1 MVDIPAPDKF
11 KSSKATE
18 YQAIDPTQGAVLSEK
33 ADKEGRGTDP
43 KGKIVAPLE
52 KVGYRGIS
60 EAVPDGQV
68 TDALW
73 STITGTAKAITG
85 TFDFLV
91 GDPILELFDNAEQVA
106 KKFSGDEKAELRALP
121 EEQRNLLTK
130 FVLQGEYEKLRYLD
144 LPGTILD
151 KLVTVGAG
159 EYVGDRGTIGG
170 RSGEMIGEFAGY
182 AVPTTLLAKAGQ
194 KLYKEGIQA
203 ASEQFAKNVAK
214 KRPLTKTDA
223 LKQSGA
229 EIVETFARDP
239 VRATK
244 LELLIGGV
252 LGGVY
257 QGAEET
263 LGEGTGPYAAIGAGT
278 LAAAA
283 VGAKQGVV
291 DSFKK
296 YSPAARTFNW
306 VKEKARVLNDK
317 TKSEVNRPTT
327 EQQLQRQFEDVKPLT
342 IDDLPPNLRNSEMA
356 DQILEQMNLHR
367 AQIEQTN
374 QIQERIRKVIGEDM
388 VYTPAERASNLEKI
402 NNILARTEAFA
413 VRELTPE
420 KLKLR
425 VEVMQRN
432 IARLLQFEE
441 QIAKGIFD
449 PANAG
454 KNAASPSF
462 IIDDLAKDLEFVLAK
477 NDQDRVSL
485 NTIIDEIQVAE
496 GAVNASRQ
504 LSGEGVTID
513 GTKLISPQIRQMPT
527 EEMSAK
533 SGDIRKKLID
543 KRNISEEAM
552 SKRAE
557 ELGINDNN
565 TNTALRPLQ
574 QKLKEELN
582 LDPATGEV
590 RETMGFSHRIIQDFM
605 KLKGPEKLPGK
616 LTFSDWKLLRSRVG
630 SAIALEKNKPVQR
643 ELAIFAR
650 LLDDQ
655 VYGKAG
661 WKNATENF
669 KKFSEEYLLKV
680 IEPFE
685 GAAVKKTL
693 KKSAGSTRKKPV
705 YYNLNQT
712 TADAFF
718 QNNETMEQYIR
729 LFGDDPQ
736 ALGYMRD
743 IIFDRIARTSS
754 LLKNVGTDIRI
765 VNPQALKTWVQSP
778 QNKKLDI
785 LTVPHP
791 DRIDASGNP
800 VMVPMK
806 SLLDDAVATNSFVLK
821 RNRELDAIADDIN
834 NDVLNRWLSNQGRK
848 VAREEGLLTGQQTAD
863 DLIDTALGI
872 KKAEIDLMDPQ
883 IARDVGATSPSRVS
897 PTGYPKRIGE
907 NVDPSEI
914 GLLTA
919 LVKRVNASK
928 NPDLKAAFQRKIF
941 DRLLANQKIID
952 KELGFDAPVI
962 KDVEGLG
969 RLFADNQTILE
980 KVLGEKHFK
989 DLIVLNEAWAKT
1001 LLTSQE
1007 LKKAK
1012 GVGLSAFEEIF
1023 KRYTGIT
1030 TQALAARYI
1039 NWAEGRVSP
1048 RTTMVYLTSRAQ
1060 TQRTLEST
1068 KGLLQ
1073 EALTNPTLAKV
1084 LASEGPSSLS
1094 ISANTARIIR
1104 DYFFELGLLD
1114 TTIVEPKEETMKE
1127 KSFGSSPVGP
1137 QSNMIVPENKTTPV
1151 ADAPILNRKPIP
1163 VASAP
1168 PSAPVATNKN
1178 TYASLFPQDTLGQEI
1193 ANRSKGIGSLA

>member
-1 MVDIPAPDKF
+1 MVNIPAPDKF
-11 KSSKATE
+11 KSSKAIE

-33 ADKEGRGTDP
+33 AEKEGRGTDP
-43 KGKIVAPLE
+43 KGTIVAPLG
-52 KVGYRGIS
+52 KVGYKGIS
-60 EAVPDGQV
+60 EAVPDNLV

-91 GDPILELFDNAEQVA
+91 GDPVLELFDNAEQVA
-106 KKFSGDEKAELRALP
+106 KKFSGDEKAKLRALP

-130 FVLQGEYEKLRYLD
+130 FVLKGEYEKLRYLD

-170 RSGEMIGEFAGY
+170 RVGETIGEFAGY
-182 AVPTTLLAKAGQ
+182 AAPTTLVAKAAQ
-194 KLYKEGIQA
+194 KLYKEGTQA
-203 ASEQFAKNVAK
+203 AAEQFAKNVAK
-214 KRPLTKTDA
+214 KRPLTKIDA
-223 LKQSGA
+223 AKQSGA
-229 EIVETFARDP
+229 EIVETFAKDP
-239 VRATK
+239 VRAAK
-244 LELLIGGV
+244 AELLIGGA
-252 LGGVY
+252 LGGVF
-257 QGAEET
+257 QGAEEIIP
-263 LGEGTGPYAAIGAGT
+263 GSGPYVAIGAGT
-278 LAAAA
+278 LAAASA
-283 VGAKQGVV
+283 GAKQGAV
-291 DSFKK
+291 DAFQK
-296 YSPAARTFNW
+296 YSPVARTFNW

-317 TKSEVNRPTT
+317 VKSDATKSTT
-327 EQQLQRQFEDVKPLT
+327 EQQLQREFGDVKPLT
-342 IDDLPPNLRNSEMA
+342 IDDLPPNMKNSEIA
-356 DQILEQMNLHR
+356 GQILDQMNLHR
-367 AQIEQTN
+367 TQIEQTN
-374 QIQERIRKVIGEDM
+374 QIQERIRQVIGENLDL
-388 VYTPAERASNLEKI
+388 TPAERASSLEKI

-432 IARLLQFEE
+432 IAKLLQFEE

-462 IIDDLAKDLEFVLAK
+462 IIDDLAKDLKFVLAK
-477 NDQDRVSL
+477 NDQDKVSL

-496 GAVNASRQ
+496 GAATASRQ

-527 EEMSAK
+527 EEISAK
-533 SGDIRKKLID
+533 SGDIRKKLIE
-543 KRNISEEAM
+543 KRNVSEEAM
-552 SKRAE
+552 TKRAE

-582 LDPATGEV
+582 LDPTTGEV
-590 RETMGFSHRIIQDFM
+590 REKMGFTPQIIKQFM
-605 KLKGPEKLPGK
+605 KLKGPEKFPGR

-630 SAIALEKNKPVQR
+630 SEIALEKSKPKQR

-661 WKNATENF
+661 WKNATENL

-685 GAAVKKTL
+685 GAAVKKIT
-693 KKSAGSTRKKPV
+693 KKSVGSTRNKPV

-718 QNNETMEQYIR
+718 QNNETMNQYIK

-743 IIFDRIARTSS
+743 IIFDRIARTPS
-754 LLKNVGTDIRI
+754 LLKNVGTDIKI
-765 VNPQALKTWVQSP
+765 VNPQALKTWVQSS
-778 QNKKLDI
+778 QNRKLDS

-791 DRIDASGNP
+791 DKIDASGNP

-821 RNRELDAIADDIN
+821 RNKELDAIANDIN
-834 NDVLNRWLSNQGRK
+834 NDVLNSWLSNQGRK
-848 VAREEGLLTGQQTAD
+848 AAREEGLVTGQQTAD

-872 KKAEIDLMDPQ
+872 KKTEMDLMDPQ
-883 IARDVGATSPSRVS
+883 IARDTSVVSPSRVS
-897 PTGYPKRIGE
+897 PAGYSKRVGE

-919 LVKRVNASK
+919 LVKRINASK
-928 NPDLKAAFQRKIF
+928 NPDLKAAFQGKIF

-1012 GVGLSAFEEIF
+1012 TVGLSAFEEIF
-1023 KRYTGIT
+1023 KKYTGVT
-1030 TQALAARYI
+1030 TQTLAARYI

-1104 DYFFELGLLD
+1104 DYFYELGLLD
-1114 TTIVEPKEETMKE
+1114 TTIVEPKKETMKE

-1137 QSNMIVPENKTTPV
+1137 QSNMIVPKNKTTPV
-1151 ADAPILNRKPIP
+1151 ANAPILDRKPIP
-1163 VASAP
+1163 IA
-1168 PSAPVATNKN
+1168 SAPVATNKN
-1178 TYASLFPQDTLGQEI
+1178 TYASLFPQDTLGQ
-1193 ANRSKGIGSLA
+1193 ALADSRNRGIGSLA